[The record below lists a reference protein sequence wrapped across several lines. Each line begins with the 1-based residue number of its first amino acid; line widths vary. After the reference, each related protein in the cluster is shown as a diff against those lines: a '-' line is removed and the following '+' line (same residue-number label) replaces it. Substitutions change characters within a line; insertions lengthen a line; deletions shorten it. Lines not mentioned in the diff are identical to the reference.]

1 MRSYLKTFSLLCIV
15 LSTDSA
21 CYEATLAQSVKGEA
35 APGKKETALP
45 SQLVVACSPEKP
57 IARPGETLRL
67 RTYAAAPA
75 GKPLKYSWSVLA
87 GRIDGQGPEVHWDF
101 TDVTAGIYE
110 AKVSVSD
117 GGNRIVDCPVRV
129 IVQSQSR
136 LPTRGNRE
144 TGRSFLVSDETET
157 IGYGLYSYLLLGSPP
172 TATNRERY
180 LKAIEEYLRFPDL
193 TRLETFNLPYRT
205 LNITYL
211 PIKVPPEPPIL
222 DQLADERYS
231 EAAAWMLKQ
240 YDYERARVLLK
251 DLPGTHREGPYFVSV
266 LSPPS
271 RNNPPSRPY
280 LYQDQS
286 SVPPHLVSLW
296 AREFLNQAAQE
307 QFWQERTVAQLA
319 LKLRTCIGILAT
331 GLPEVRK
338 ALDDWIAWVS

>member
-1 MRSYLKTFSLLCIV
+1 MAF
-15 LSTDSA
+15 A
-21 CYEATLAQSVKGEA
+21 CYQATFAQSAKGDA
-35 APGKKETALP
+35 ARGKNETTLP
-45 SQLVVACSPEKP
+45 SQFIVACSPEKP
-57 IARPGETLRL
+57 TARPGETIRL
-67 RTYAAAPA
+67 RAYAVSPA
-75 GKPLKYSWSVLA
+75 GKSLKYSWSA
-87 GRIDGQGPEVHWDF
+87 FPGRVDGQGPEVRWDF
-101 TDVTAGIYE
+101 TDATAGIYE
-110 AKVSVSD
+110 AKVSVND
-117 GGNRIVDCPVRV
+117 GSSGVVDCSVRV

-144 TGRSFLVSDETET
+144 TGRSFLVSDEPET
-157 IGYGLYSYLLLGSPP
+157 AGYGLYSYLLLGSPP
-172 TATNRERY
+172 TAANRERY

-211 PIKVPPEPPIL
+211 PIKVSPEPL
-222 DQLADERYS
+222 VLAQLADERYS
-231 EAAAWMLKQ
+231 EAAAWLLKE

-251 DLPGTHREGPYFVSV
+251 DLPGAHREGPYFVSV
-266 LSPPS
+266 LRPPS

-286 SVPPHLVSLW
+286 SVPPHLVALW

-307 QFWQERTVAQLA
+307 QFWQERTAAQLA
-319 LKLRTCIGILAT
+319 LKLRTSIGILAT

>member
-1 MRSYLKTFSLLCIV
+1 MRGHIKIASFFCILLTYSI
-15 LSTDSA
+15 
-21 CYEATLAQSVKGEA
+21 CYQGSFAQSFKGDA
-35 APGKKETALP
+35 APP
-45 SQLVVACSPEKP
+45 QFIVACSPEKP
-57 IARPGETLRL
+57 IARPGENIRL
-67 RTYAAAPA
+67 KTYAASPA

-87 GRIDGQGPEVHWDF
+87 GRVDGQGPEMLWDF
-101 TDVTAGIYE
+101 TDVNAGIYE
-110 AKVSVSD
+110 AKVRVSD
-117 GGNRIVDCPVRV
+117 GVSRIVDCSVRV

-144 TGRSFLVSDETET
+144 TGRSFLVSGEPETT
-157 IGYGLYSYLLLGSPP
+157 GYGLYSYLLLGSPP
-172 TATNRERY
+172 TAASRERY

-211 PIKVPPEPPIL
+211 PIKVPPEPAVL
-222 DQLADERYS
+222 DQLTDERYG
-231 EAAAWMLKQ
+231 EAAAWILKQ

-266 LSPPS
+266 LRPPS
-271 RNNPPSRPY
+271 WNNPPSRPY

-307 QFWQERTVAQLA
+307 QFWQERTAAQLA
-319 LKLRTCIGILAT
+319 LKLRTSIGILAT